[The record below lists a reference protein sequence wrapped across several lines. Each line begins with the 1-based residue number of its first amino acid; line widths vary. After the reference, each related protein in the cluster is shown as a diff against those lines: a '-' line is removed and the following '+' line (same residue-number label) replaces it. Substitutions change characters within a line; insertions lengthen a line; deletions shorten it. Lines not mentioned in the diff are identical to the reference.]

1 VDALFIRPNWGDVEV
16 NRRFPYLMDYLYW
29 VGNNVVSH
37 AKTSGIQILDLQK
50 NDAIENNVK
59 NGIEQLNPKFI
70 FHTDHG
76 KEDTISGQNGCTI
89 FCCSG
94 VNPNHYLLKDR
105 IIYTLSCFSA
115 QNLGKAIIEVGGICF
130 IGYDAKLRICLVEG
144 ADMDGAFEEIWSGGA
159 KLLLDGRTTKDAYI
173 WIKERYQYWI
183 DYWEMKNHWAKATM
197 LSSLK
202 QDLDAL
208 KLLGQE
214 DAKIVNETQ

>member
-1 VDALFIRPNWGDVEV
+1 
-16 NRRFPYLMDYLYW
+16 
-29 VGNNVVSH
+29 
-37 AKTSGIQILDLQK
+37 
-50 NDAIENNVK
+50 
-59 NGIEQLNPKFI
+59 
-70 FHTDHG
+70 
-76 KEDTISGQNGCTI
+76 
-89 FCCSG
+89 
-94 VNPNHYLLKDR
+94 
-105 IIYTLSCFSA
+105 
-115 QNLGKAIIEVGGICF
+115 
-130 IGYDAKLRICLVEG
+130 
-144 ADMDGAFEEIWSGGA
+144 MDGAFEEIWSGGA